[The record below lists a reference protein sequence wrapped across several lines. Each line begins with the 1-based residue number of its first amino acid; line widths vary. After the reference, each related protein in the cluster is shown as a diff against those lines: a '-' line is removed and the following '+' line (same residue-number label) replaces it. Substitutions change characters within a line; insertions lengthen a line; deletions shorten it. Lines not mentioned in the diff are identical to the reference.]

1 MSQRSSDK
9 FDIDFPLTLKLVVS
23 DVKFSNHEGFKGDQ
37 LDRAIEEFKEKIESY
52 LIDRVEREFYSIEF
66 LNSVDF
72 VNFEVK
78 SVK

>member
-1 MSQRSSDK
+1 MSQRSSDT
-9 FDIDFPLTLKLVVS
+9 FDIDFPLTLKLVVN

-37 LDRAIEEFKEKIESY
+37 IDRAIEEFKEKIESY

>member
-1 MSQRSSDK
+1 MSQRSSDT
-9 FDIDFPLTLKLVVS
+9 FDIDFPLTLKLVVN

-37 LDRAIEEFKEKIESY
+37 IDRAIEEFKEKIESY
-52 LIDRVEREFYSIEF
+52 LIDRVERGFYGIEF